1 MYTQC
6 SPGLQLQVITG
17 QRKMGCG
24 AVFIS
29 RLASDPLSGHSAQYS
44 IFSCAGTAGDLE
56 FCTESL
62 LDHFGDACPGRLML
76 ILLLPTPA
84 FIKGLPNAMAKACV

>member
-1 MYTQC
+1 MHFTHAQC

-17 QRKMGCG
+17 QHKLGCG
-24 AVFIS
+24 AAFIS
-29 RLASDPLSGHSAQYS
+29 RLASDPLSGHSAQHS

-62 LDHFGDACPGRLML
+62 LDHFGDAYPG
-76 ILLLPTPA
+76 
-84 FIKGLPNAMAKACV
+84 